1 MSVYILNNMPEL
13 KEIIK
18 SINSEKNYDLI
29 DAYNQSDY
37 VPFVITRI
45 YSLHQDT
52 VLIANEL
59 NVRPN
64 LQKIMQYKYYVNSVR
79 KRNRYA
85 PWLKHNVSDEVK
97 LVSEYYGISIKRA
110 KQILPLLSKDDLSS
124 IKEILDKGG
133 IKK

>member
-1 MSVYILNNMPEL
+1 MTGVQTCALPIS
-13 KEIIK
+13 
-18 SINSEKNYDLI
+18 
-29 DAYNQSDY
+29 
-37 VPFVITRI
+37 
-45 YSLHQDT
+45 
-52 VLIANEL
+52 
-59 NVRPN
+59 
-64 LQKIMQYKYYVNSVR
+64 
-79 KRNRYA
+79 